1 MVASGQHYFWDS
13 CVFIA
18 YLNDDSSAYDINSL
32 ELFLRDS
39 QKRGGCKI
47 YTSSI
52 ALAEVSPGKLK
63 NSSHASFQD
72 FLSDFRGAISVVD
85 TSPLI
90 NINAGILK
98 DVPYK
103 KQSSNKRVLTTGD
116 AIMLATAIEIEVTY
130 GVKLDAF
137 HTFDNGRG
145 KGSPEGKGVP
155 ILGYHEWL
163 EGVDTNGLV
172 ERVVGLNRTKPIH
185 PAPEMLLTSEP
196 RL

>member
-1 MVASGQHYFWDS
+1 MVTGGQHYFWDS

-18 YLNDDSSAYDINSL
+18 YLNNDVAAYDINSL

-39 QKRGGCKI
+39 QERGGCKI
-47 YTSSI
+47 YTSGI

-72 FLSDFRGAISVVD
+72 FLNDFRGAISVVD

-90 NINAGILK
+90 NVNAGILK

-116 AIMLATAIEIEVTY
+116 AIMLATALEIEGTY
-130 GVKLDAF
+130 GIKLDAF

-163 EGVDTNGLV
+163 EEVVQDDLV
-172 ERVVGLNRTKPIH
+172 KRVVSLNRTKPIH
-185 PAPEMLLTSEP
+185 PEPAML
-196 RL
+196 